1 MPSPAL
7 LLVDGHALAYRQFF
21 ALERT
26 AMATSTGQPSWTAY
40 GFFSALQGVL
50 QAYQPQ
56 ALAFAFDV
64 ARESF
69 RTELYPE
76 YKAHRQAMP
85 DTMRAQMS
93 GLLEGIASLGLPLYQ
108 VPNFEADDVIGTLST
123 QAAAQGWDVL
133 VLTGDQDAFQLV
145 DEAGRIR
152 ILIPGRTPKDPM
164 KAYDSQ
170 AVYDKWQ
177 VWPHQVADY
186 KGLMGDSS
194 DNIPGVPGVGP
205 KTAAQLLNQYATLEQ
220 VLAHIAD
227 VPKAGLQA
235 KLTEHTELAKLSKVL
250 ATINTA
256 VPSVTFDPQACQLA
270 SLNQVALKTL
280 FEAYEFKRLLGQWP
294 LWVSLLTGEPPTYP
308 ALEAEFTAAT
318 PEEANNDQAPPLPT
332 LSWVEPT
339 LITDLDTL
347 QHHLAQALQAGVVAF
362 DVETTGLDT
371 LTAQPVGFSIA
382 YGEGLRLGQRTPA
395 NPLGLSDAS
404 LPEWALV
411 GEPHPNAVAQV
422 VAYVPMAH
430 SFLGDALTAQQ
441 CPWESVAPLLQPLLA
456 SEQVVKLIHNVKY
469 EYKVLKQWGVTLA
482 GPVFDTMLASFV
494 CQPEGKHGLKT
505 LATTQ
510 LGLHM
515 TPIEDLIG
523 KGKKQTTFDKVP
535 IEQATPYGAADA
547 DATWRLA
554 HRFTQVLQAEPT
566 LATLFYELEN
576 PLATV
581 LADME
586 TVGIRLDTAHLEGL
600 RQRLAGE
607 LATQEADILAL
618 AGGDPFNLNS
628 PKQVGEVLFDRLGIK
643 PLRKT
648 AGKTAYSTDASVLE
662 YLAPDYPIV
671 QRLLDYRQTFKLQST
686 YVEALP
692 RLLHPLTGRI
702 HTSFNQTIAA
712 TGRLSSSDPNLQNI
726 PIRTTTGRL
735 LRQAFVPGSQDKTQP
750 HGGEWWL
757 LSADYS
763 QIELRVLA
771 HFSQEPR
778 LMEAFASGL
787 DVHAATAA
795 LVFGVPVEQV
805 SKHQRYQ
812 AKTVNFGVVY
822 GQTAHGLSQQL
833 GVTRAEAQAF
843 IDEYFT
849 LYPQVKAF
857 IEATKAQAHEQG
869 YVTTLYGRRR
879 NLAEG
884 LNASNKSMREFA
896 ERAAFNTPLQG
907 GAADVMKAAMLALAH
922 RLKQANASP
931 YARLLLQVHDELVLE
946 VHETHKATV
955 EAWVREAMLLQQP
968 LRVPLEVDCQW
979 GQSWLEGE

>member
-1 MPSPAL
+1 
-7 LLVDGHALAYRQFF
+7 
-21 ALERT
+21 
-26 AMATSTGQPSWTAY
+26 
-40 GFFSALQGVL
+40 
-50 QAYQPQ
+50 
-56 ALAFAFDV
+56 
-64 ARESF
+64 
-69 RTELYPE
+69 
-76 YKAHRQAMP
+76 
-85 DTMRAQMS
+85 
-93 GLLEGIASLGLPLYQ
+93 
-108 VPNFEADDVIGTLST
+108 
-123 QAAAQGWDVL
+123 
-133 VLTGDQDAFQLV
+133 
-145 DEAGRIR
+145 
-152 ILIPGRTPKDPM
+152 
-164 KAYDSQ
+164 
-170 AVYDKWQ
+170 
-177 VWPHQVADY
+177 
-186 KGLMGDSS
+186 
-194 DNIPGVPGVGP
+194 
-205 KTAAQLLNQYATLEQ
+205 
-220 VLAHIAD
+220 
-227 VPKAGLQA
+227 
-235 KLTEHTELAKLSKVL
+235 
-250 ATINTA
+250 
-256 VPSVTFDPQACQLA
+256 
-270 SLNQVALKTL
+270 
-280 FEAYEFKRLLGQWP
+280 
-294 LWVSLLTGEPPTYP
+294 
-308 ALEAEFTAAT
+308 
-318 PEEANNDQAPPLPT
+318 
-332 LSWVEPT
+332 
-339 LITDLDTL
+339 
-347 QHHLAQALQAGVVAF
+347 
-362 DVETTGLDT
+362 
-371 LTAQPVGFSIA
+371 
-382 YGEGLRLGQRTPA
+382 
-395 NPLGLSDAS
+395 
-404 LPEWALV
+404 
-411 GEPHPNAVAQV
+411 
-422 VAYVPMAH
+422 MAH